1 MKAPKHLSHK
11 PIISVNDYDKIDA
24 HYTNKTDAK
33 ALSIGQAQYDEDEI
47 SLKIWRHTGEKWS
60 RESEEMPLHRSI
72 DLNIL
77 LVGALLTDVD
87 AHYPITSFR
96 EEIIEPNRVKEIQD
110 YYKSHE
116 KFLQPRLAEL
126 KIILD
131 IFFYKEKIK

>member
-1 MKAPKHLSHK
+1 MKVPKHLSHK

-24 HYTNKTDAK
+24 QYANKSDAK
-33 ALSIGQAQYDEDEI
+33 ALSIGQAQYDKDEI

-77 LVGALLTDVD
+77 LIGALLTDVD
-87 AHYPITSFR
+87 ANYAMTSFR
-96 EEIIEPNRVKEIQD
+96 EEIIEPSRVKEIQD

-116 KFLQPRLAEL
+116 KFLRPRLAEL
-126 KIILD
+126 KSMLD
-131 IFFYKEKIK
+131 NFFDKEKI

>member
-1 MKAPKHLSHK
+1 MKAPEHLSHK

-24 HYTNKTDAK
+24 HYANKTDAK

-87 AHYPITSFR
+87 AHYPMTSFR
-96 EEIIEPNRVKEIQD
+96 EEIIEPSKVKDIQD
-110 YYKSHE
+110 YYKNHE
-116 KFLQPRLAEL
+116 KFLRPRLAEL
-126 KIILD
+126 KSILD
-131 IFFYKEKIK
+131 NFFDKEKK